1 MNSSR
6 LICNNKS
13 REYKIFLCINK
24 THHLYDNWWRN
35 QKESR
40 KMSMMANH
48 PRFNRSLRMRTMG
61 TRLWERTPKNGISP
75 RVSLRY
81 DLWCILR
88 RNRIHGEYDTSLTV
102 FWTLLSCAQVITIH
116 KRSLSPTSLN
126 WIDLLTHHPG
136 LRSYLSKP
144 PNSPKYMTNTTVCQS
159 LMNRTDDQLYRAY
172 ANV

>member
-6 LICNNKS
+6 LICNHKS
-13 REYKIFLCINK
+13 RKYKIFLCINK
-24 THHLYDNWWRN
+24 THHIYDNWRRN
-35 QKESR
+35 KKKPR

-48 PRFNRSLRMRTMG
+48 PRVDRSVMMRTMG

-75 RVSLRY
+75 RVSFRY
-81 DLWCILR
+81 DFWCILR

-144 PNSPKYMTNTTVCQS
+144 PNSPKYMTNATVCQS